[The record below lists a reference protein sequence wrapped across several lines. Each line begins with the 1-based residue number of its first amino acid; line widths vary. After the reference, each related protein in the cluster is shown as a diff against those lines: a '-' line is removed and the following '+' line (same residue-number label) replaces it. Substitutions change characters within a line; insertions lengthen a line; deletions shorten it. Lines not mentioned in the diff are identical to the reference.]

1 MGGAVIFQI
10 SDTAPN
16 FGQSVQFWAI
26 HFLPEE
32 NGQRSIPDI
41 KIKNPLN
48 I

>member
-1 MGGAVIFQI
+1 MGVAVIFQT
-10 SDTAPN
+10 DTAPN